1 MIPTIKCVFDTN
13 ALISGALFEQS
24 IPAQAVFLALQQ
36 HTLLASHATLR
47 EVSTVL
53 RRSKFDAYVSVQD
66 RERFLTRIALKA
78 ELVDIIEHITVCRD
92 AKDNKFLDV
101 AVNGQATVL
110 ISGDDDLLT
119 LHPFRTIPIIRPHDF
134 LQQYQDR

>member
-1 MIPTIKCVFDTN
+1 MIPTIKCVFDAN
-13 ALISGALFEQS
+13 VLISGALFEQS
-24 IPAQAVFLALQQ
+24 IPAQAVYLALQQ
-36 HTLLASHATLR
+36 HTLLASHVTLL
-47 EVSTVL
+47 ELSTVL
-53 RRSKFDAYVSVQD
+53 RRRKFDPYVSIQD

-78 ELVDIIEHITVCRD
+78 EVVDIIEQITVCRD
-92 AKDNKFLDV
+92 VKDNKFLDV

-134 LQQYQDR
+134 LHQYQAT